1 MEGWERKL
9 SYPIVIIY
17 LDSYPDIDC
26 TYENC
31 EDWNENYLP
40 SGEELLVLS
49 TLVEENDPN
58 QDIDD
63 VKGPMDGVVFN

>member
-9 SYPIVIIY
+9 SYPTVFIY
-17 LDSYPDIDC
+17 LDSYPNIDC
-26 TYENC
+26 TNEYC

-49 TLVEENDPN
+49 ALVEENDPN
-58 QDIDD
+58 QDIND